1 MARYL
6 VTAGPT
12 REAIDPVRFLSNRS
26 SGRMGYAL
34 ADALMRRGHDVIL
47 ISGPVAL
54 KPPPVRVVEQVESA
68 REMLAACESN
78 WGACDGVFAVAAVS
92 DFRPAEVSAQKWKR
106 GEDQAPS
113 IALTANPDIIA
124 TLCMNKGKRLAV
136 AFAVETEHE
145 EANALAKMRR
155 KGVDYIALNSPAAQ
169 GAKSSSLL
177 LLGAEGL
184 RQPLGPAPKEELVE
198 SLLDAIF
205 DNRDH
210 M

>member
-78 WGACDGVFAVAAVS
+78 WASCDGVFAVAAVS
-92 DFRPAEVSAQKWKR
+92 DFRPAEVSQQKWKR

-113 IALTANPDIIA
+113 IALAANPDIIA

-155 KGVDYIALNSPAAQ
+155 KGVDYIALNGPAAQ

>member
-78 WGACDGVFAVAAVS
+78 WGSCDGVFAVAAVS
-92 DFRPAEVSAQKWKR
+92 DFRPAEVSTQKWKR

-113 IALTANPDIIA
+113 IALAANPDIIA

>member
-78 WGACDGVFAVAAVS
+78 WSACDGVFAVAAVS

-106 GEDQAPS
+106 GEDQTPS

-155 KGVDYIALNSPAAQ
+155 KGVDYIALNGPSAQ

-177 LLGAEGL
+177 LLSANGL
-184 RQPLGPAPKEELVE
+184 REPLGPAPKEELVE

>member
-78 WGACDGVFAVAAVS
+78 WSSCDGVFAVAAVS
-92 DFRPAEVSAQKWKR
+92 DFRPAEVSTQKWKR

-113 IALTANPDIIA
+113 MELAANPDIIA

-198 SLLDAIF
+198 SLLDTIC
-205 DNRDH
+205 DNRGH